1 MFVQEFCVFPNFIE
15 DVGKTEFLTDI
26 DFKPLLLILA

>member
-1 MFVQEFCVFPNFIE
+1 MFVQEFCVFPNFL
-15 DVGKTEFLTDI
+15 DVEKTEFLTDI